1 MRGAGWSKVKPSMS
15 WLPVRRGCR
24 NATLAHKVLTVLGS
38 ARTGRNAQAMGRVPY
53 LWARY
58 VWLVWPLRAGWRGR
72 SGNGQAAARAKVP
85 RGAPHAPHRT
95 HAPPA
100 RPTPW
105 RREAMAIAGVGPVCG
120 EGCVRPARRD
130 LKSGASGEIS
140 KDETIRVSD
149 QTRLGEKITN
159 IRKI

>member
-105 RREAMAIAGVGPVCG
+105 RREAMAIAGVGGRARVGAAC
-120 EGCVRPARRD
+120 ARRD
-130 LKSGASGEIS
+130 LKSGASGDI
-140 KDETIRVSD
+140 ETTKRSD